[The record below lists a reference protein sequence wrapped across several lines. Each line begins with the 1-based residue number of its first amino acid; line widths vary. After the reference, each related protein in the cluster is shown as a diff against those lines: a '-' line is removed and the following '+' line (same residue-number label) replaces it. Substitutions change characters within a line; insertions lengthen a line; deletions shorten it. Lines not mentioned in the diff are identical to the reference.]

1 MLDRSITVDAEMVK
15 KISPRKDNGLDNDWE
30 GCEQSE
36 NRIRAKLSEDVEAN
50 TLNKIMMY
58 PWFRSALFF
67 HLESKSKV
75 SIVAL
80 KNDAID
86 VKKAM
91 LNEVNLN
98 TIEKTNS
105 AWLSIPHALL
115 IDKGSSIA
123 IRTVGSYTMD
133 DLQNISNLSLGD
145 MGWDLKRTGNKG
157 NKYEFKEPTGPDTIV
172 SLP

>member
-15 KISPRKDNGLDNDWE
+15 KISPRQDNGLDNDWE

-36 NRIRAKLSEDVEAN
+36 YRIRARLSEDVEAN

-58 PWFRSALFF
+58 PWFRSVLFF
-67 HLESKSKV
+67 HLESKSHV

-86 VKKAM
+86 VKKVM

-98 TIEKTNS
+98 AIEKTNS
-105 AWLSIPHALL
+105 GWSSIPHALL
-115 IDKGSSIA
+115 IGKDSSIA
-123 IRTVGSYTMD
+123 IRTVGSYMMD
-133 DLQNISNLSLGD
+133 DLQNISIFNSDL
-145 MGWDLKRTGNKG
+145 MGWDLKRTGDEG
-157 NKYEFKEPTGPDTIV
+157 NKYQFKESTGPDTIV
-172 SLP
+172 SLT